1 MRANVCVSR
10 ANSPRRPTIRPQNP
24 GFGLGGARPPRA
36 TFPADLKH
44 GNPSRSRTL
53 SPMVGVRLTHTAGP
67 FKSYAGNSSAVH
79 SD

>member
-1 MRANVCVSR
+1 MRMCAFPGHTAHAGRQYGRGTS
-10 ANSPRRPTIRPQNP
+10 
-24 GFGLGGARPPRA
+24 GFGHGGARPPRA

-53 SPMVGVRLTHTAGP
+53 SPMVGVRLIRTAGP
-67 FKSYAGNSSAVH
+67 FESYAGNSSAVH